1 MRRGQ
6 SSSKS
11 PCTFKDKSIAS
22 AAGKKGAKGGVKD
35 SARKAIAQSPALVED
50 KTLSVV
56 AE

>member
-22 AAGKKGAKGGVKD
+22 AAGKKGAKGGPKD
-35 SARKAIAQSPALVED
+35 SARKAIAQSPA
-50 KTLSVV
+50 
-56 AE
+56 